1 MSPRL
6 ASRPSLSGTF
16 SRSCSASTASSASP
30 SCWSSRTPTWRSRR
44 PTSATCSRSAAS
56 SWPTAASGCCRRK
69 TSGNSTSASRNRV
82 RGASGAGRSARR
94 GDSSRSDAMDGMAG
108 QSAMTA
114 STERIEIEGCD
125 TIPKLFWHQV
135 KARDQRTAFREKD
148 LGIWRA
154 TSWRDYGERARAAG
168 MGLIKLGL
176 ERGEVVSILAET
188 IPEWLYADMGT
199 MGAGGVSNGIYP
211 TDAAKQ
217 VEYILNDSRSRF
229 LFAEDEEQLDKFL
242 EVRDRCPQVQKV
254 VVFDMEGLAD
264 FKDPQVMPFDELLAL
279 GRAHHEAHPELW
291 EGRIAASRA
300 QELGLLVYTS
310 GTTGPPK
317 GAMLSHRNVIFQL
330 CNADAFLPMRSDDE
344 QLAFLPLCHV
354 AERTFTAFLPL
365 RSGAIANFAE
375 SVETIAENIREVAPT
390 SFFAVPRIWERF
402 YSSIAIR
409 MKEATW
415 MGRTFY
421 GWAIRIGL
429 KVAEQQLEGRTP
441 SAGLK
446 LLHRIADFA
455 VLDNIKRAI
464 GMHRV
469 RYAGTGAA
477 PIAPDLIKWY
487 RAIGI
492 DMREVYGQTEN
503 CGLATG
509 MPDRIKL
516 GTVGV
521 AAPRTEVRISP
532 EGEILLKGP
541 HVFMGYLN
549 QPEKT
554 AETLRDGWLRTGDV
568 GFIDNEGYLKLTDR
582 MKDIIITA
590 GGKNITPSEIENQ
603 LKFSP
608 YISDAVVIG
617 DLRKYLTCLL
627 MIDYDNVAKYAQEVD
642 VLFTDFASLC
652 RAHEVQDLIWS
663 EIEKVNQGLAQ
674 VETIKKFRLIEHQLT
689 AEDDE
694 LTPTM
699 KLKRKFV
706 NEKYK
711 GLIDSMYADAS

>member
-1 MSPRL
+1 
-6 ASRPSLSGTF
+6 
-16 SRSCSASTASSASP
+16 
-30 SCWSSRTPTWRSRR
+30 
-44 PTSATCSRSAAS
+44 
-56 SWPTAASGCCRRK
+56 
-69 TSGNSTSASRNRV
+69 
-82 RGASGAGRSARR
+82 
-94 GDSSRSDAMDGMAG
+94 MDGLAG
-108 QSAMTA
+108 NRTLAGGSD
-114 STERIEIEGCD
+114 RIEVEGCD

-135 KARDQRTAFREKD
+135 KARDGRTAFREKE

-154 TSWRDYGERARAAG
+154 TSWRDYGERARAVG
-168 MGLIKLGL
+168 MGLVKLGL
-176 ERGEVVSILAET
+176 QRGDVVSILAET
-188 IPEWLYADMGT
+188 VPEWLYVDMGT

-217 VEYILNDSRSRF
+217 VEYIVSDSRSRF
-229 LFAEDEEQLDKFL
+229 LFVENEEQLDKFIGIR
-242 EVRDRCPQVQKV
+242 ERCPTIAKV
-254 VVFDMEGLAD
+254 FVFDMEGLAD
-264 FKDPQVMPFDELLAL
+264 FKDPMVMPFDELLAL
-279 GRAHHEAHPELW
+279 GRAHEAASPGLW
-291 EGRIAASRA
+291 EKLIAGSKAE
-300 QELGLLVYTS
+300 ELALLVYTS

-317 GAMLSHRNVIFQL
+317 GAMLSHRNVIFQIS
-330 CNADAFLPMRSDDE
+330 NADAFIPLGTDDE

-375 SVETIAENIREVAPT
+375 SVETVPENIREVAPT

-402 YSSIAIR
+402 YSGIAIR

-415 MGRTFY
+415 LGRTAY
-421 GWAIRIGL
+421 RWAIGVGL
-429 KVAEQQLEGRTP
+429 KVAETELAGDRP
-441 SAGLK
+441 SAALK
-446 LLHRIADFA
+446 AAHRVADFL

-469 RYAGTGAA
+469 RFAGTGAA

-487 RAIGI
+487 RALGV

-521 AAPRTEVRISP
+521 SAPRTETKISP

-541 HVFMGYLN
+541 HIFMGYLN

-554 AETLRDGWLRTGDV
+554 AETLRDGWLHTGDV
-568 GFIDNEGYLKLTDR
+568 GTMDNEGYLKITDR

-608 YISDAVVIG
+608 YISDAVVVG
-617 DLRKYLTCLL
+617 DKRKFLTCLI
-627 MIDYDNVAKYAQEVD
+627 MIDYDSVAKHAQDSNVP
-642 VLFTDFASLC
+642 FTDFASLC
-652 RAHEVQDLIWS
+652 RAREVNDLIWA
-663 EIEKVNQGLAQ
+663 EIERVNQNFAR
-674 VETIKKFRLIEHQLT
+674 VETIKKFRLIEQQLT

-694 LTPTM
+694 VTPTM

-711 GLIDSMYADAS
+711 AMIDGMYAEAV

>member
-1 MSPRL
+1 MNMDVQ
-6 ASRPSLSGTF
+6 A
-16 SRSCSASTASSASP
+16 
-30 SCWSSRTPTWRSRR
+30 
-44 PTSATCSRSAAS
+44 TSV
-56 SWPTAASGCCRRK
+56 GH
-69 TSGNSTSASRNRV
+69 V
-82 RGASGAGRSARR
+82 
-94 GDSSRSDAMDGMAG
+94 
-108 QSAMTA
+108 
-114 STERIEIEGCD
+114 EIEGCD
-125 TIPKLFWHQV
+125 TIPKLFEHQV
-135 KARDQRTAFREKD
+135 RARGARTAFREKR

-154 TSWRDYGERARAAG
+154 TSWHDYGEVARWTG
-168 MGLIKLGL
+168 LGL
-176 ERGEVVSILAET
+176 VSLGLQRSDVVSILAET
-188 IPEWLYADMGT
+188 KPTWLYADMGT
-199 MGAGGVSNGIYP
+199 MSVGGVSNGIYP
-211 TDAAKQ
+211 TDAAQQ
-217 VEYILNDSRSRF
+217 VEYILNDSRSRI
-229 LFAEDEEQLDKFL
+229 LFVEDDEQLDKYL
-242 EVRDRCPQVQKV
+242 QVRERCPHIHKV
-254 VVFDMEGLAD
+254 IVFDVEGLST
-264 FKDPQVMPFDELLAL
+264 FSDPQVLSFEGLLSL
-279 GRAHHEAHPELW
+279 GRDYAAANPGLWTELI
-291 EGRIAASRA
+291 GGSRPDDLA
-300 QELGLLVYTS
+300 LLVYTS

-317 GAMLSHRNVIFQL
+317 GAMLSHRNVLFQIS
-330 CNADAFLPMRSDDE
+330 NADSFIPLDQGGE

-375 SVETIAENIREVAPT
+375 SIETVPENIREVAPT
-390 SFFAVPRIWERF
+390 LFFAVPRIWERF
-402 YSSIAIR
+402 YSNIAIR
-409 MKEATW
+409 MKEAIW
-415 MGRTFY
+415 IGRLAY
-421 GWAIRIGL
+421 AWALRIGL
-429 KVAEQQLEGRTP
+429 KVAERKLAGHKP
-441 SAGLK
+441 SAILA
-446 LLHRIADFA
+446 LMFRIADLL
-455 VLDNIKRAI
+455 VLCNVKRSI

-487 RAIGI
+487 RALGV

-521 AAPRTEVRISP
+521 AAPRTELKISP
-532 EGEILLKGP
+532 EGEILLRGP
-541 HVFMGYLN
+541 HVFMGYYN

-554 AETLRDGWLRTGDV
+554 AQTLRDGWLHTGDV
-568 GFIDNEGYLKLTDR
+568 GFVDNDGYLKITDR

-608 YISDAVVIG
+608 YVSDAVVIG

-627 MIDYDNVAKYAQEVD
+627 MIDYDNVAKYAQDVD
-642 VLFTDFASLC
+642 VPFTDFASLC
-652 RAHEVQDLIWS
+652 RAREVQDLIWS

>member
-1 MSPRL
+1 
-6 ASRPSLSGTF
+6 
-16 SRSCSASTASSASP
+16 
-30 SCWSSRTPTWRSRR
+30 
-44 PTSATCSRSAAS
+44 
-56 SWPTAASGCCRRK
+56 
-69 TSGNSTSASRNRV
+69 
-82 RGASGAGRSARR
+82 
-94 GDSSRSDAMDGMAG
+94 MDGLAG
-108 QSAMTA
+108 NRTLAGGSD
-114 STERIEIEGCD
+114 RIEVEGCD

-135 KARDQRTAFREKD
+135 KARDGRTAFREKE

-154 TSWRDYGERARAAG
+154 ASWRDYGERARAVG
-168 MGLIKLGL
+168 MGLVKLGL
-176 ERGEVVSILAET
+176 QRGDVVSILAET
-188 IPEWLYADMGT
+188 VPEWLYVDMGT

-217 VEYILNDSRSRF
+217 VEYIVNDSRSRF
-229 LFAEDEEQLDKFL
+229 LFVENEEQLDKFIDIR
-242 EVRDRCPQVQKV
+242 ERCPTIAKV
-254 VVFDMEGLAD
+254 FVLDMEGLAD
-264 FKDPQVMPFDELLAL
+264 FKDPMVMPFDELLAL
-279 GRAHHEAHPELW
+279 GRAHEAASPGLW
-291 EGRIAASRA
+291 EKLIAGSKAE
-300 QELGLLVYTS
+300 ELALLVYTS

-317 GAMLSHRNVIFQL
+317 GAMLSHRNVIFQIS
-330 CNADAFLPMRSDDE
+330 NADAFIPLGTDDE

-375 SVETIAENIREVAPT
+375 SVETVPENIREVAPT

-402 YSSIAIR
+402 YSGIAIR

-415 MGRTFY
+415 LGRTAY
-421 GWAIRIGL
+421 RWAIGVGL
-429 KVAEQQLEGRTP
+429 KVAETELAGDRP
-441 SAGLK
+441 SAALK
-446 LLHRIADFA
+446 AAHRVADFL

-469 RYAGTGAA
+469 RFAGTGAA

-487 RAIGI
+487 RALGV

-503 CGLATG
+503 TGLATG

-521 AAPRTEVRISP
+521 TAPRTETKISP

-541 HVFMGYLN
+541 HIFMGYLN

-554 AETLRDGWLRTGDV
+554 AETLRDGWLHTGDV
-568 GFIDNEGYLKLTDR
+568 GTMDNEGYLKITDR

-608 YISDAVVIG
+608 YISDAVVVG
-617 DLRKYLTCLL
+617 DKRKFLTCLI
-627 MIDYDNVAKYAQEVD
+627 MIDYDSVAKHAQDSNVP
-642 VLFTDFASLC
+642 FTDFASLC
-652 RAHEVQDLIWS
+652 RAREVNDLIWA
-663 EIEKVNQGLAQ
+663 EIERVNQNFAR
-674 VETIKKFRLIEHQLT
+674 VETIKKFRLIEQQLT

-694 LTPTM
+694 VTPTM

-711 GLIDSMYADAS
+711 AMIDGMYSEAV

>member
-1 MSPRL
+1 
-6 ASRPSLSGTF
+6 
-16 SRSCSASTASSASP
+16 
-30 SCWSSRTPTWRSRR
+30 
-44 PTSATCSRSAAS
+44 
-56 SWPTAASGCCRRK
+56 
-69 TSGNSTSASRNRV
+69 
-82 RGASGAGRSARR
+82 
-94 GDSSRSDAMDGMAG
+94 MAG
-108 QSAMTA
+108 N
-114 STERIEIEGCD
+114 ERIEVEGCD

-135 KARDQRTAFREKD
+135 KARGERTAFREKD

-154 TSWRDYGERARAAG
+154 TSWRDYGERARAVG
-168 MGLIKLGL
+168 MGLVKFGL
-176 ERGEVVSILAET
+176 SHGQVVSVLAET
-188 IPEWLYADMGT
+188 VPEWLYVDMGT
-199 MGAGGVSNGIYP
+199 MAVGGVSNGIYP
-211 TDAAKQ
+211 TDSAKQ
-217 VEYILNDSRSRF
+217 VEYILNDSRTRF
-229 LFAEDEEQLDKFL
+229 LFVENEEQLDKFL
-242 EVRDRCPQVQKV
+242 EVRERCPDLVKV
-254 VVFDMEGLAD
+254 FVFDMEGLAD
-264 FKDPQVMPFDELLAL
+264 FTDPMVMSFDELLQL
-279 GRAHHEAHPELW
+279 GRDYDKANPTLW
-291 EGRIAASRA
+291 EKLVDSSKAE
-300 QELGLLVYTS
+300 ELALLVYTS

-330 CNADAFLPMRSDDE
+330 KNADAFIPLEKDGE

-375 SVETIAENIREVAPT
+375 SVETVPDNIREVAPT
-390 SFFAVPRIWERF
+390 TFFAVPRIWERF
-402 YSSIAIR
+402 YSGIAIR

-415 MGRTFY
+415 IGRKAY
-421 GWAIRIGL
+421 QWAIGLGL
-429 KVAEQQLEGRTP
+429 KVAEAELEGRKP
-441 SAGLK
+441 DPMLK
-446 LLHRIADFA
+446 LGYRIADWL

-469 RYAGTGAA
+469 KFAGTGAA

-487 RAIGI
+487 RALGV

-516 GTVGV
+516 GTVGIT
-521 AAPRTEVRISP
+521 APGTEARISS
-532 EGEILLKGP
+532 EGEILLRGP
-541 HVFMGYLN
+541 HLFLGYLN

-554 AETLRDGWLRTGDV
+554 AETLRDGWLHTGDV
-568 GFIDNEGYLKLTDR
+568 GYLDNEGYLKITDR

-617 DLRKYLTCLL
+617 DKRKFLSCLV
-627 MIDYDNVAKYAQEVD
+627 MIDYDNVAKYAQDQNVP
-642 VLFTDFASLC
+642 FTDFASLC
-652 RAHEVQDLIWS
+652 RSREVNDLIWS
-663 EIEKVNQGLAQ
+663 EIERVNQNFAR
-674 VETIKKFRLIEHQLT
+674 VETIKKFRLIEQQLT

-694 LTPTM
+694 VTPTM

-711 GLIDSMYADAS
+711 GMIDGMYAEAV

>member
-1 MSPRL
+1 MMGS
-6 ASRPSLSGTF
+6 
-16 SRSCSASTASSASP
+16 
-30 SCWSSRTPTWRSRR
+30 
-44 PTSATCSRSAAS
+44 
-56 SWPTAASGCCRRK
+56 
-69 TSGNSTSASRNRV
+69 N
-82 RGASGAGRSARR
+82 
-94 GDSSRSDAMDGMAG
+94 
-108 QSAMTA
+108 
-114 STERIEIEGCD
+114 ERIEVEGCD

-135 KARDQRTAFREKD
+135 KARGDRTAFREKK

-154 TSWRDYGERARAAG
+154 TSWQQYGERAKAAG
-168 MGLIKLGL
+168 MALVKFGLSHGQ
-176 ERGEVVSILAET
+176 VVSVLAET
-188 IPEWLYADMGT
+188 VPEWLYVDMGT
-199 MGAGGVSNGIYP
+199 TAVGGVSNGIYP
-211 TDAAKQ
+211 TDSAKQ
-217 VEYILNDSRSRF
+217 VEYILNDSRTRF
-229 LFAEDEEQLDKFL
+229 LFVENEEQLDKVL
-242 EVRDRCPQVQKV
+242 EIRERCPDLVKV
-254 VVFDMEGLAD
+254 FVFDMEGLAD
-264 FKDPQVMPFDELLAL
+264 FKDPMVMPFDELLAL
-279 GRAHHEAHPELW
+279 GREYDKANPGLW
-291 EGRIAASRA
+291 EKLVDSSKAE
-300 QELGLLVYTS
+300 ELAILVYTS

-330 CNADAFLPMRSDDE
+330 KNADAFIPLEENGE

-375 SVETIAENIREVAPT
+375 SVETVPDNIREVAPT
-390 SFFAVPRIWERF
+390 TFFAVPRIWERF
-402 YSSIAIR
+402 YSGIAIR

-415 MGRTFY
+415 IGRAAY
-421 GWAIRIGL
+421 KWAIGLGL
-429 KVAEQQLEGRTP
+429 KVADAELEGRKP
-441 SAGLK
+441 GPFLK
-446 LLHRIADFA
+446 LGHTIADWL

-469 RYAGTGAA
+469 KFAGTGAA

-487 RAIGI
+487 RALGV

-509 MPDRIKL
+509 MPNRIKL

-521 AAPRTEVRISP
+521 TAPHTESKISP

-541 HVFMGYLN
+541 HIFMGYLN

-554 AETLRDGWLRTGDV
+554 AETLRDGWLHTGDV
-568 GFIDNEGYLKLTDR
+568 GYLDNEGYLKITDR

-617 DLRKYLTCLL
+617 DKRKFLSCLV
-627 MIDYDNVAKYAQEVD
+627 MIDYDNVAKHAQDNNVS
-642 VLFTDFASLC
+642 FTDFASLC
-652 RAHEVQDLIWS
+652 RAREVAELIWS
-663 EIEKVNQGLAQ
+663 EIERVNQNFAR
-674 VETIKKFRLIEHQLT
+674 VETIKKFRLIEQQLT
-689 AEDDE
+689 AEDE
-694 LTPTM
+694 EVTPTM

-711 GLIDSMYADAS
+711 GMIDGMYAEAV

>member
-1 MSPRL
+1 M
-6 ASRPSLSGTF
+6 
-16 SRSCSASTASSASP
+16 
-30 SCWSSRTPTWRSRR
+30 
-44 PTSATCSRSAAS
+44 
-56 SWPTAASGCCRRK
+56 
-69 TSGNSTSASRNRV
+69 
-82 RGASGAGRSARR
+82 
-94 GDSSRSDAMDGMAG
+94 AMDGLAG
-108 QSAMTA
+108 ERILAGSN
-114 STERIEIEGCD
+114 ERIEVEGCD

-135 KARDQRTAFREKD
+135 KARDARTAFREKE

-154 TSWRDYGERARAAG
+154 TSWHDYGERARAVG
-168 MGLIKLGL
+168 MGLVKLGL
-176 ERGEVVSILAET
+176 QRGDVVSILAET
-188 IPEWLYADMGT
+188 VPEWLYADMGT

-211 TDAAKQ
+211 TDSAKQ
-217 VEYILNDSRSRF
+217 VEYIVNDSRSRF
-229 LFAEDEEQLDKFL
+229 LFVENEEQLDKFIDIR
-242 EVRDRCPQVQKV
+242 ERCPTLVKAF
-254 VVFDMEGLAD
+254 VFDMEGLAD
-264 FKDPQVMPFDELLAL
+264 FKDPMVMPFDELLAL
-279 GRAHHEAHPELW
+279 GRAHD
-291 EGRIAASRA
+291 AASPGA
-300 QELGLLVYTS
+300 WEKLVAGSKADELALLVYTS

-317 GAMLSHRNVIFQL
+317 GAMLSHRNVIFQIS
-330 CNADAFLPMRSDDE
+330 NADAFIPMGSDDE

-375 SVETIAENIREVAPT
+375 SVETVPENIREVAPT

-415 MGRTFY
+415 LGRTAY
-421 GWAIRIGL
+421 GWAIGVGL
-429 KVAEQQLEGRTP
+429 KVAETELAGDRP

-446 LLHRIADFA
+446 AAHRVADFL

-469 RYAGTGAA
+469 RFAGTGAA

-487 RAIGI
+487 RALGV

-521 AAPRTEVRISP
+521 TAPRTETRISP

-549 QPEKT
+549 QPDKT
-554 AETLRDGWLRTGDV
+554 AETLRDGWLHTGDV
-568 GFIDNEGYLKLTDR
+568 GTMDNEGYLKITDR

-608 YISDAVVIG
+608 YISDAVVVG
-617 DLRKYLTCLL
+617 DKRKFLTCLI
-627 MIDYDNVAKYAQEVD
+627 MIDYDNVAKHAQDSNVP
-642 VLFTDFASLC
+642 FTDFTSLC
-652 RAHEVQDLIWS
+652 RAREVNDLIWA
-663 EIEKVNQGLAQ
+663 EIERVNQNFAR
-674 VETIKKFRLIEHQLT
+674 VETIKKFRLIEQQLT

-694 LTPTM
+694 VTPTM

-711 GLIDSMYADAS
+711 AMIDGMYAEAV